1 MSARIGQVY
10 ISKKIFIKTWLF
22 LCSLLITLSKKF
34 LLPKGID
41 ARSEYMLVKW
51 CTNKKFILPSTTS
64 ERVYLCFIYV
74 SWAGGKFIVSIESFF
89 RELQYISVKRYQYYY
104 SYLIFQQWL
113 AQSLDKSKQF
123 RTNILLIMT
132 VWLFWNINV
141 ICSQIHL
148 SKLSKMLISVTL
160 SLFAFKKQK

>member
-10 ISKKIFIKTWLF
+10 ISKKFFIKTWLF

-34 LLPKGID
+34 LLPDGID

-51 CTNKKFILPSTTS
+51 CTNKKFILASTTS

-74 SWAGGKFIVSIESFF
+74 SWPGGTFIVSIESVF
-89 RELQYISVKRYQYYY
+89 RELQYRSVKWYQYYY

-132 VWLFWNINV
+132 VWLFWNINI
-141 ICSQIHL
+141 ICPQIHL

-160 SLFAFKKQK
+160 NLFAFKKQK